1 MADRALAVR
10 VSGRVQGVAY
20 RAWVQGVARGLGLRG
35 WVRNLPDGSVVALLI
50 GLDEA
55 VEGMI
60 RAMRRGPPDAE
71 VEDLTLTEA
80 RDDGSEDFRIR
91 R

>member
-35 WVRNLPDGSVVALLI
+35 WVRNLPDGSVAALVV
-50 GLDEA
+50 GPEDQ
-55 VEGMI
+55 VGGMV